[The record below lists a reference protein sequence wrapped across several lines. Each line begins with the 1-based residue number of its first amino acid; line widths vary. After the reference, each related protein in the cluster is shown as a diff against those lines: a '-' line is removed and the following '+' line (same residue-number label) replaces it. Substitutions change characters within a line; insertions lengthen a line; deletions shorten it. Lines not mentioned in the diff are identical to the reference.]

1 MRVRVPAG
9 ACVLFPVRGAPF
21 CFCEN
26 MGFAKVEGMTTREF
40 AGYPIVRNLAVGG
53 MTRLY
58 VGLDTQQNRVV
69 IRCLDVTHGPRW
81 LSKWRFF
88 KSAEILAKLQHPHIV
103 RLLQT
108 GTEGKTPFMVLEF
121 VDGRTLRDLILYRDP
136 LLTNNVLPLMLQL
149 AETLLFIHNQGYL
162 HLDVKPEN
170 ILVRPDAHLVLIDF
184 DLAVPIKRWFKRVR
198 QMPATP
204 AYAAPELQTQRLAA
218 EPADVYSFGVTAYE
232 MLTFHK
238 PFEGDKIE
246 LVRAAQLDPNTP
258 PTRPRQHNPKI
269 PAALE
274 NLVLKCL
281 AKNPADRYPSMSL
294 VIRELK
300 SLT

>member
-1 MRVRVPAG
+1 
-9 ACVLFPVRGAPF
+9 
-21 CFCEN
+21 
-26 MGFAKVEGMTTREF
+26 MTTREF

-58 VGLDTQQNRVV
+58 VGLDAQQNRVV
-69 IRCLDVTHGPRW
+69 IRCLDPGRGLRW
-81 LSKWRFF
+81 LNKRRFF
-88 KSAEILAKLQHPHIV
+88 KSAEILAKLNHPHIV
-103 RLLQT
+103 KLFRT
-108 GTEGKTPFMVLEF
+108 GIEGDTPFMVLEF
-121 VDGRTLRDLILYRDP
+121 VDAKTLRDLILYRDP
-136 LLTNNVLPLMLQL
+136 LLTDHVIPLMLQL
-149 AETLLFIHNQGYL
+149 AETLLFIHNSGYL

-170 ILVRPDAHLVLIDF
+170 ILVRPDVHLVLLDF
-184 DLAVPIKRWFKRVR
+184 DLAVPIKRWFKKVR

-204 AYAAPELQTQRLAA
+204 AYAAPELQLQRIATEA
-218 EPADVYSFGVTAYE
+218 SDVYAFGVTAYE

-269 PAALE
+269 SAGLE

-281 AKNPADRYPSMSL
+281 AKNPNDRYPSMSL
-294 VIRELK
+294 IIRELK
-300 SLT
+300 ALI

>member
-1 MRVRVPAG
+1 
-9 ACVLFPVRGAPF
+9 
-21 CFCEN
+21 
-26 MGFAKVEGMTTREF
+26 MTTREF

-58 VGLDTQQNRVV
+58 VGLDAQQNRVV
-69 IRCLDVTHGPRW
+69 IRCLDAGRGLRW
-81 LSKWRFF
+81 LNTRRFF
-88 KSAEILAKLQHPHIV
+88 KSAEILSKLQNPHIV
-103 RLLQT
+103 KLFRT
-108 GTEGKTPFMVLEF
+108 GIEGDTPFMVLEF
-121 VDGRTLRDLILYRDP
+121 VDAKTLRDLILHRDP
-136 LLTNNVLPLMLQL
+136 LLTDNVIPLMLQL
-149 AETLLFIHNQGYL
+149 AETLLFMHNSGYL

-170 ILVRPDAHLVLIDF
+170 ILVRHDVHIVLLDF
-184 DLAVPIKRWFKRVR
+184 DLAVPIKRWFKKVR

-204 AYAAPELQTQRLAA
+204 AYAAPELQQQRIATEA
-218 EPADVYSFGVTAYE
+218 SDVYAFGVTAYE

-269 PAALE
+269 STGLE
-274 NLVLKCL
+274 RLILKCL

-294 VIRELK
+294 IIRELK
-300 SLT
+300 ALV

>member
-1 MRVRVPAG
+1 
-9 ACVLFPVRGAPF
+9 
-21 CFCEN
+21 
-26 MGFAKVEGMTTREF
+26 MTTREF
-40 AGYPIVRNLAVGG
+40 AGYPVVRNLAVGG

-58 VGLDTQQNRVV
+58 VGLDAQQNRVV
-69 IRCLDVTHGPRW
+69 IRCLDATRGNRW
-81 LSKWRFF
+81 VNKWRFF

-103 RLLQT
+103 RLIQT
-108 GTEGKTPFMVLEF
+108 GTEGKIPYMVLEF

-136 LLTNNVLPLMLQL
+136 LLTNNTLSLMQQL
-149 AETLLFIHNQGYL
+149 AETLLFIHNNGYL

-170 ILVRPDAHLVLIDF
+170 IMVRHDAQLVLLDF

-198 QMPATP
+198 HMPGTP
-204 AYAAPELQTQRLAA
+204 AYAAPELQLQRLAGEA
-218 EPADVYSFGVTAYE
+218 SDVYSFGVTAYE

-246 LVRAAQLDPNTP
+246 LVHAAQLDANTP
-258 PTRPRQHNPKI
+258 PTRLRQHNSKI

-294 VIRELK
+294 IIRELK
-300 SLT
+300 SIT